1 VKKFKSVIL
10 VSLVLGSL
18 VSTYAS
24 RMDEVTLVM
33 VPREDSVIRVGMD
46 IANRYPTLL
55 ISYQVGGGGV
65 VSLHGWTGT
74 EWVNVTPEAFKE
86 GAFFNT
92 APTDA
97 VLVEKDGQ
105 PIPEMLVPSEA
116 WCFSVHKISTIDTR
130 PLLHLIGRH
139 YNFKYSDW
147 KWFASNYKLSIEDI
161 NPEELNIAWYNKPL
175 GEHLRRKSAAVGA
188 SDLEYWSIVRQ
199 PMDAVEAMA
208 DEMLISE
215 EIEQTSD
222 MESLESL
229 EGEDPLTNSIPSAVI
244 LGAGD
249 AAEDLAA
256 EPELDDADTAEDLAV
271 EAELD
276 DTDTTEDLVA
286 EMESDVADAD
296 KMLNETE
303 QE

>member
-1 VKKFKSVIL
+1 MKKFKSVLL
-10 VSLVLGSL
+10 VILVLGSL

-24 RMDEVTLVM
+24 RMNEVTLVM
-33 VPREDSVIRVGMD
+33 VPRVDSAVRVGMD

-55 ISYQVGGGGV
+55 ISYQVGGGGT

-86 GAFFNT
+86 GAFFHN

-97 VLVEKDGQ
+97 ILVEKDGK
-105 PIPEMLVPSEA
+105 PIPGMLIPSDA

-130 PLLHLIGRH
+130 PLLHLIGQH
-139 YNFKYSDW
+139 YNFSYSDW

-161 NPEELNIAWYNKPL
+161 NPEGLNIAWYNKPL
-175 GEHLRRKSAAVGA
+175 GEHLRKKSTVVGT

-199 PMDAVEAMA
+199 PMGIVEPMVVPASA
-208 DEMLISE
+208 ET
-215 EIEQTSD
+215 EQDSD
-222 MESLESL
+222 TKPSESL

-249 AAEDLAA
+249 ADADLAA
-256 EPELDDADTAEDLAV
+256 KPESDDADEVPNDTA
-271 EAELD
+271 
-276 DTDTTEDLVA
+276 
-286 EMESDVADAD
+286 
-296 KMLNETE
+296 